1 MKIRNNLSKQ
11 PVSLKSLTEKK
22 SLSLEKN
29 GANQLSSFKKRI
41 YNISIRRVGEDMVR
55 ICEQLW
61 IQLATMGSFGKSIL
75 GRKKRG
81 SILADETSY
90 FSRLLQESCRCPI
103 LFFSSKQQSP
113 KTQ

>member
-29 GANQLSSFKKRI
+29 RANHLSSFKKRI
-41 YNISIRRVGEDMVR
+41 YNISIRRVVEDMVR

-61 IQLATMGSFGKSIL
+61 IQLATMGSFGNTAL
-75 GRKKRG
+75 QGAKK
-81 SILADETSY
+81 EV
-90 FSRLLQESCRCPI
+90 
-103 LFFSSKQQSP
+103 QS
-113 KTQ
+113 